1 MSTND
6 PRAAGPALSFDLAS
20 RAAAEIRTFSAR
32 TAAAATARRGVL
44 PTDPDA
50 AAFVA
55 RVCDGVVRPESV
67 SAAAAALHRLA
78 AEIPSTLPWFVR
90 GALQI
95 GAAVAPV
102 LPTPAVP
109 IARRALR
116 ELLGQLALDARP
128 ERLGAELAEAAESG
142 GILDVRL
149 AGPAVLG
156 DAGARRRL
164 DGIRSLV
171 SREDVDRVSFALSD
185 VSVRRAPWAFAADV
199 EHVAERMLPVFLA
212 AEAAGTHLTLVAT
225 GRDDLDATMSALI
238 RVLEEPRLEGFTAG
252 IAVPIAVAETLDAVR
267 ELAAWARVRVAQGG
281 ARVTLRLSDE
291 VVATSDVMTAAR
303 HGWTPPAPTS
313 RDEVDTGLVRTAR
326 EAVAP
331 RGVEGLTLEIATA
344 DPERAALGLALAAEA
359 HADVRLVL
367 PRATPWTPDVEHV
380 VAVVAA
386 HPDDLDAVAGRLATD
401 YAAAVAAAPV
411 LPLAV
416 PEGTAGAVA
425 AGADAEGAEGAEA
438 ADTESVDTE
447 AADTESVDTES
458 VDTESVD
465 TESVDTEGVDTE
477 SADSGGSAAGA
488 DTERADLDPADRDE
502 PETAAVSARARRALA
517 AANGPAPIARGPQ
530 RGGEDDPAILRDRA
544 VDDAAEPGLTQA
556 VLGIAREAAAS
567 GDTSSLGPDVQQMLF
582 GGQAF
587 VDTAVFSA
595 RESAEL
601 AGGAPGFRGAADTD
615 PTVGDDRVWA
625 AGVLARVA
633 ASTAGDA
640 TAAAGRID
648 DEEGL
653 AAAVRRVREAA
664 EPWGALEAAERAAVL
679 QSASRTL
686 AARRAELVEVLA
698 AEGGALLAEADAEVS
713 QAVDAAAYYAATAK
727 ELDRVPGAVFLPDR
741 VSVVAPRWNAP
752 VGLCAA
758 ETLAALAAGS
768 GVLLT
773 PSPRARRAGAVVAE
787 ALWAAGVPRDLLVY
801 VDLNEEASGR
811 ALIVHPGVDRVLL
824 AGARATAERFAAW
837 RPAAKLQ
844 AFTAG
849 RNAAIVAP
857 SADLDAAVSDI
868 VAGGFARAGQAATAV
883 SLVILV
889 GAVGR
894 STLFLEQLAD
904 AVSSMRVGPADDP
917 LSDIG
922 PLVEEP
928 TGEVR
933 RALTVLGEGERWL
946 VEPRELDL
954 GAETAGRFWS
964 PGVRTG
970 VTAGSHLTRAA
981 VAAPVLG
988 ILHAPTVTRAIEL
1001 QSAVGSGFV
1010 AGLHTR
1016 DIGDL
1021 ELWLDTAEAAVLRV
1035 NRPSTGGVVQREPLG
1050 GWGEAS
1056 VGTGAMSGGPNR
1068 LVTLGSWKPSS
1079 GGASSSTLH
1088 LRGLDSRITALIE
1101 AAQPTLSYEAFEW
1114 LRRGAL
1120 SDAVAWD
1127 REFGRV
1133 TDVSRLRV
1141 ERNLRRYRPAD
1152 VAVRATGD
1160 AAWQAVLRVLVAAV
1174 RSGSTFTLSTP
1185 VGLPAAVRHLL
1196 GEANVAVSVESD
1208 AEWLQ
1213 RLAGGIPDADAS
1225 DAVTPPVRPQRIR
1238 LVGPAETVS
1247 TLRSAVAEN
1256 VGADLSLTVY
1266 ADEVTTAGRLELL
1279 PFLREQAVSIAAHRY
1294 GRPDPWSTPVI

>member
-1 MSTND
+1 
-6 PRAAGPALSFDLAS
+6 
-20 RAAAEIRTFSAR
+20 
-32 TAAAATARRGVL
+32 
-44 PTDPDA
+44 
-50 AAFVA
+50 
-55 RVCDGVVRPESV
+55 
-67 SAAAAALHRLA
+67 
-78 AEIPSTLPWFVR
+78 
-90 GALQI
+90 
-95 GAAVAPV
+95 
-102 LPTPAVP
+102 
-109 IARRALR
+109 
-116 ELLGQLALDARP
+116 
-128 ERLGAELAEAAESG
+128 
-142 GILDVRL
+142 
-149 AGPAVLG
+149 
-156 DAGARRRL
+156 
-164 DGIRSLV
+164 
-171 SREDVDRVSFALSD
+171 
-185 VSVRRAPWAFAADV
+185 
-199 EHVAERMLPVFLA
+199 
-212 AEAAGTHLTLVAT
+212 
-225 GRDDLDATMSALI
+225 
-238 RVLEEPRLEGFTAG
+238 
-252 IAVPIAVAETLDAVR
+252 
-267 ELAAWARVRVAQGG
+267 
-281 ARVTLRLSDE
+281 
-291 VVATSDVMTAAR
+291 
-303 HGWTPPAPTS
+303 
-313 RDEVDTGLVRTAR
+313 
-326 EAVAP
+326 
-331 RGVEGLTLEIATA
+331 
-344 DPERAALGLALAAEA
+344 
-359 HADVRLVL
+359 
-367 PRATPWTPDVEHV
+367 
-380 VAVVAA
+380 
-386 HPDDLDAVAGRLATD
+386 
-401 YAAAVAAAPV
+401 
-411 LPLAV
+411 
-416 PEGTAGAVA
+416 
-425 AGADAEGAEGAEA
+425 
-438 ADTESVDTE
+438 
-447 AADTESVDTES
+447 
-458 VDTESVD
+458 
-465 TESVDTEGVDTE
+465 
-477 SADSGGSAAGA
+477 
-488 DTERADLDPADRDE
+488 
-502 PETAAVSARARRALA
+502 
-517 AANGPAPIARGPQ
+517 
-530 RGGEDDPAILRDRA
+530 
-544 VDDAAEPGLTQA
+544 
-556 VLGIAREAAAS
+556 
-567 GDTSSLGPDVQQMLF
+567 
-582 GGQAF
+582 
-587 VDTAVFSA
+587 
-595 RESAEL
+595 
-601 AGGAPGFRGAADTD
+601 
-615 PTVGDDRVWA
+615 
-625 AGVLARVA
+625 
-633 ASTAGDA
+633 
-640 TAAAGRID
+640 
-648 DEEGL
+648 
-653 AAAVRRVREAA
+653 
-664 EPWGALEAAERAAVL
+664 VL
-679 QSASRTL
+679 QSAARTL
-686 AARRAELVEVLA
+686 AARRAELMEVLA

-727 ELDRVPGAVFLPDR
+727 ELDRVPGAVFVPDR

-837 RPAAKLQ
+837 RPAAKMQ
-844 AFTAG
+844 ALTAG

-868 VAGGFARAGQAATAV
+868 VEGAFARAGQAATAV

-894 STLFLEQLAD
+894 STPFLEQLAD
-904 AVSSMRVGPADDP
+904 TVSSLRVGPADDP

-922 PLVEEP
+922 PLGEEP

-933 RALTVLGEGERWL
+933 RALTVRGEGERWL

-1001 QSAVGSGFV
+1001 QNAIGSGFV

-1056 VGTGAMSGGPNR
+1056 AGTGAMSGGPNR
-1068 LVTLGSWKPSS
+1068 LVTLGSWRPSS
-1079 GGASSSTLH
+1079 GGAASSTLH
-1088 LRGLDSRITALIE
+1088 LRGLDSRITGFIE

-1133 TDVSRLRV
+1133 IDVSHLRV
-1141 ERNLRRYRPAD
+1141 ERNLRRYRPTG

-1196 GEANVAVSVESD
+1196 GEASVAVSVETD

-1213 RLAGGIPDADAS
+1213 RLAGGIPDADAA
-1225 DAVTPPVRPQRIR
+1225 DAVITPGRPQRIR
-1238 LVGPAETVS
+1238 LVGPADTVVA
-1247 TLRSAVAEN
+1247 LRTAVAET

-1279 PFLREQAVSIAAHRY
+1279 PFLREQAVSIAAHRH
-1294 GRPDPWSTPVI
+1294 GRPDPWSAAVI

>member
-1 MSTND
+1 MFRLTGMSTND
-6 PRAAGPALSFDLAS
+6 PRATGPALSSDLAS

-32 TAAAATARRGVL
+32 AAAPATARRGAL

-67 SAAAAALHRLA
+67 TAAAVALHRLA

-128 ERLGAELAEAAESG
+128 ERFGTELAAAAEG
-142 GILDVRL
+142 GGTVDVRL

-156 DAGARRRL
+156 ETGARRRL

-171 SREDVDRVSFALSD
+171 SREDVERVSFALSD
-185 VSVRRAPWAFAADV
+185 VTVRRAPWAFAADV
-199 EHVAERMLPVFLA
+199 EHVAERVLPVFLA
-212 AEAAGTHLTLVAT
+212 AEVAGTHITLVAT
-225 GRDDLDATMSALI
+225 GRDDLDATMAVLT
-238 RVLEEPRLEGFTAG
+238 RVLEEPRLEGLRAG
-252 IAVPIAVAETLDAVR
+252 IALPVAVAETLDAVR

-281 ARVTLRLSDE
+281 ARVTLRLGDE
-291 VVATSDVMTAAR
+291 AIDTADVVSAAR
-303 HGWTPPAPTS
+303 HGWTPPAPS
-313 RDEVDTGLVRTAR
+313 NRDDVDAGLVRMVRTA
-326 EAVAP
+326 VSP
-331 RGVEGLTLEIATA
+331 RGIEGLTLEIATA
-344 DPERAALGLALAAEA
+344 DPERAALALAIAAEA
-359 HADVRLVL
+359 DAAVRLVL
-367 PRATPWTPDVEHV
+367 PRATPWTPGDEHV
-380 VAVVAA
+380 IVAA
-386 HPDDLDAVAGRLATD
+386 AVHPDDLDAVAGRLATD
-401 YAAAVAAAPV
+401 YAGAVAAAPA

-416 PEGTAGAVA
+416 PLGAVA
-425 AGADAEGAEGAEA
+425 EGAVAEGADTATEAPEA
-438 ADTESVDTE
+438 ARGVASSDDGDAVD
-447 AADTESVDTES
+447 V
-458 VDTESVD
+458 
-465 TESVDTEGVDTE
+465 
-477 SADSGGSAAGA
+477 
-488 DTERADLDPADRDE
+488 DE
-502 PETAAVSARARRALA
+502 PETSAVSARARRALA
-517 AANGPAPIARGPQ
+517 AADEPAPITRGPQ
-530 RGGEDDPAILRDRA
+530 RGGEDDPAILRERA
-544 VDDAAEPGLTQA
+544 TDDAAEPGLTQA

-601 AGGAPGFRGAADTD
+601 AGGAPGFHNVADTD
-615 PTVGDDRVWA
+615 PTVADDRAWA
-625 AGVLARVA
+625 ADVLARVA

-653 AAAVRRVREAA
+653 DAAVRRVREAA
-664 EPWGALEAAERAAVL
+664 EPWGALAAAERAAVL
-679 QSASRTL
+679 QSAARTL
-686 AARRAELVEVLA
+686 AARRAELMEVLA

-727 ELDRVPGAVFLPDR
+727 ELDRVPGAVFVPDR

-837 RPAAKLQ
+837 RPAAKMQ
-844 AFTAG
+844 ALTAG
-849 RNAAIVAP
+849 RNTAIVAP

-868 VAGGFARAGQAATAV
+868 VAGAFARAGQAATAV

-894 STLFLEQLAD
+894 STPFLEQLAD
-904 AVSSMRVGPADDP
+904 TVSSLRVGPADDP
-917 LSDIG
+917 LSDVG

-933 RALTVLGEGERWL
+933 RALTVRGEGEHWL

-1001 QSAVGSGFV
+1001 QNAIGSGFV

-1016 DIGDL
+1016 DVGDL

-1056 VGTGAMSGGPNR
+1056 AGTGAMSGGPNR
-1068 LVTLGSWKPSS
+1068 LVTLGSWRPSS
-1079 GGASSSTLH
+1079 GGAASSTLH
-1088 LRGLDSRITALIE
+1088 LRGLDSRITGLIE

-1133 TDVSRLRV
+1133 TDVSHLRV
-1141 ERNLRRYRPAD
+1141 ERNLRRYRPTE

-1196 GEANVAVSVESD
+1196 GEASVAVSVETD

-1213 RLAGGIPDADAS
+1213 RLASGIPDADAV
-1225 DAVTPPVRPQRIR
+1225 DAVVTPGRPQRIR
-1238 LVGPAETVS
+1238 LVGPAETVAA
-1247 TLRSAVAEN
+1247 LRTAVAET

-1294 GRPDPWSTPVI
+1294 GRPDPWSAAVI